1 MERAQA
7 HRAVLVQSGC
17 ARESLCGFRTISVPP
32 GTLAFTPVLIKW
44 DSDKAKGGFYPE
56 KSGDTTSKEFLC
68 VEAVSTY
75 RKETLAIISPLK
87 Q

>member
-1 MERAQA
+1 MYVYSVENI
-7 HRAVLVQSGC
+7 VLDVW
-17 ARESLCGFRTISVPP
+17 R
-32 GTLAFTPVLIKW
+32 FTEGQKGRKEKNILIKW

-68 VEAVSTY
+68 MEAVSTY